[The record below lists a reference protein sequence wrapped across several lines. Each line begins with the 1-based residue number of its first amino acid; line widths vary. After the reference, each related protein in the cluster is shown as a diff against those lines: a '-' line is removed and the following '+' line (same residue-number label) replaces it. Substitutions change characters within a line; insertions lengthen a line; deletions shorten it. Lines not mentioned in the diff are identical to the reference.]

1 MNSSSPIS
9 RKYLLVA
16 VILVIGL
23 YVLVPQIGDF
33 KSSWHL
39 LSHPRLK
46 WLIAAIL
53 FTASTYLTASLTY
66 CLLAFHT
73 LAYWRTVVVQLA
85 VMFINRLL
93 PGGIGALGAN
103 YVYLTKHKHTSAQAA
118 TMVAVNNL
126 LGFVGHNILVV
137 FTLLVYGGSKA
148 LRANYSHSLA
158 LSIKIVAVIVL
169 LAGIFALVIGQR
181 RLGHRLAE
189 LKAQLSSYRQ
199 RPWRLLAAQASS
211 ILLTLGNVLCLFAC
225 AYAVNVHL
233 SFAAILLVFTLGIG
247 AGTATPTPGGLG
259 GFEAGLVAGLVAYGV
274 HSSPALSVALLYRLV
289 SYWLP
294 LIAGAGGLVVAR
306 ERRYI

>member
-1 MNSSSPIS
+1 
-9 RKYLLVA
+9 VA
-16 VILVIGL
+16 AILVIGL
-23 YVLVPQIGDF
+23 YVLIPQIGDF

-39 LSHPRLK
+39 LSHPQLK
-46 WLIAAIL
+46 WLLVAIL
-53 FTASTYLTASLTY
+53 FTGATYLSASATY
-66 CLLAFHT
+66 CLLAFQK

-103 YVYLTKHKHTSAQAA
+103 YVYLTKHKHTSPQAA

-126 LGFVGHNILVV
+126 LGFVGHNILVIV
-137 FTLLVYGGSKA
+137 TLLTYGGSRA
-148 LRANYSHSLA
+148 LRANYSHTLGLSL
-158 LSIKIVAVIVL
+158 KIVGAIIL
-169 LAGIFALVIGQR
+169 LGVVFWLLVGR
-181 RLGHRLAE
+181 RKLGRRLAE
-189 LKAQLSSYRQ
+189 LKSQLGSYRQ
-199 RPWRLLAAQASS
+199 HPWRLLGAQASS
-211 ILLTLGNVLCLFAC
+211 ITLTLGNVLCLFAC

-233 SFAAILLVFTLGIG
+233 SFAAILLIFTLGIG

-274 HSSPALSVALLYRLV
+274 DSSPALSVALLYRLV

-294 LIAGAGGLVVAR
+294 LLAGAGALVIAR